1 MRKRPIALTLVVA
14 LLAAVLFPV
23 SIAAQQPS
31 RGVLSVPIATGDFTG
46 MLNITEFARVE
57 NQIVAI
63 GTVVG
68 TRSTVPGRIGVQQV
82 VVPISSMSSGGP
94 AGAAAGGAA
103 IAQVAC
109 DILTLVL
116 GPLHLDL
123 LGLVVDLNQVVL
135 EITAEPGAGNLL
147 GNLLCAVAGL
157 LDPGG
162 TLENLVRGVLNQIV
176 TLLNRILGAL

>member
-23 SIAAQQPS
+23 SIGAQQPS

-46 MLNITEFARVE
+46 MLNITEFALVE

-63 GTVVG
+63 GNVVG
-68 TRSTVPGRIGVQQV
+68 TRTSVPGRIGVQQV
-82 VVPISSMSSGGP
+82 VVPISSMSS
-94 AGAAAGGAA
+94 GAAAGGAA

-162 TLENLVRGVLNQIV
+162 TLENLVRGVLEQIV